1 MQNPSPHDDNEA
13 LFEQQRRAIANID
26 KALEDPR
33 LPPDELEKLLE
44 ERQDLARDYVM
55 AKILGE
61 W

>member
-1 MQNPSPHDDNEA
+1 MQNPSPHDDYEA
-13 LFEQQRRAIANID
+13 LFEQQRQAIAKID
-26 KALEDPR
+26 KVLEDPS
-33 LPPDELEKLLE
+33 LPPEKREKLLE

>member
-1 MQNPSPHDDNEA
+1 MQNPSPHDDYEA
-13 LFEQQRRAIANID
+13 LFEQQRQAIAKID
-26 KALEDPR
+26 KVLEDPS
-33 LPPDELEKLLE
+33 LPPEEREKLLE

>member
-1 MQNPSPHDDNEA
+1 MQNPSPHDDTEA
-13 LFEQQRRAIANID
+13 LFEQQRQAIADID

-33 LPPDELEKLLE
+33 LSLEERENLLE

>member
-1 MQNPSPHDDNEA
+1 MQNPSPHDDYEA
-13 LFEQQRRAIANID
+13 LFEQQRQAIAKID
-26 KALEDPR
+26 KVLEDLS
-33 LPPDELEKLLE
+33 LPPEKREKLLE

>member
-13 LFEQQRRAIANID
+13 LFEQQRQAIADID

-33 LPPDELEKLLE
+33 LLPDEREKLLE